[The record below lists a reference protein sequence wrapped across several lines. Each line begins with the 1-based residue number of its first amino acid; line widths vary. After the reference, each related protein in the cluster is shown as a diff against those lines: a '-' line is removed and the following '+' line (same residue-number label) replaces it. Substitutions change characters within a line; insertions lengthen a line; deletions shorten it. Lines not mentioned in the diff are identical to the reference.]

1 MSSCTLH
8 DSLVEKC
15 RHSTDSL
22 SAELQGLGQ
31 EEVFYTLDV
40 LMQARTVNCEISIAK
55 GQLLELMS
63 STNVCVK
70 LSKESFRL
78 LVVFGQHCI

>member
-1 MSSCTLH
+1 MISSTLH

-15 RHSTDSL
+15 RHNTDSIF
-22 SAELQGLGQ
+22 AELHGLGQ

-40 LMQARTVNCEISIAK
+40 LMQARTVNCEISIAR
-55 GQLLELMS
+55 GQVLKLMS

-78 LVVFGQHCI
+78 LVAFGQHSI